1 MIEGT
6 VTSLLEK
13 DGSIVGVAYR
23 SKNSDSL
30 EVTSKADKYTNIHT
44 YIYNVRVYM

>member
-1 MIEGT
+1 MMQCLWLLLCTRPSVRMIEGT

-23 SKNSDSL
+23 SKTSDNPK
-30 EVTSKADKYTNIHT
+30 VIFQC
-44 YIYNVRVYM
+44 

>member
-1 MIEGT
+1 MIAVSCKHSVTMIEGT

-30 EVTSKADKYTNIHT
+30 EVTSES
-44 YIYNVRVYM
+44 R